1 MPQTS
6 PCQTQ
11 RRDSM
16 CHVAVAWLPA
26 LLELVFIIAIAAK
39 RKGPRALFLDS
50 VARLRCE
57 ALLPLLVCRT

>member
-1 MPQTS
+1 
-6 PCQTQ
+6 
-11 RRDSM
+11 M